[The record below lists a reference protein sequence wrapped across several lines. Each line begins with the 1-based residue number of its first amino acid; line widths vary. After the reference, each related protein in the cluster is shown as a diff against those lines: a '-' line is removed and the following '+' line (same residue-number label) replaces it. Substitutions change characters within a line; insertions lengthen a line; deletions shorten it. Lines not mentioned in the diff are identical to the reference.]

1 MTYFLNPQEK
11 AEQLIQEVFNSLG
24 DSADGE
30 KILMMLLDE
39 ILFLNHA
46 PTIAYS
52 KQELNGEL
60 VEYTQGYYWQEV
72 KKHIQ
77 ELL

>member
-1 MTYFLNPQEK
+1 MLYDLSPQEK
-11 AEQLIQEVFNSLG
+11 AEQLIQEVFNSLS

-60 VEYTQGYYWQEV
+60 IEYTQPYYWMQV
-72 KKHIQ
+72 KTHIK